1 MPNPLFNGMNNMS
14 GGNPLIQN
22 IMNAVNM
29 ARNDGNPQE
38 MLNKMAQQN
47 PQAAQQIQSMLQ
59 SGQNP
64 MNLAISACALRLFA
78 GYSLRNQNSSPLYGS
93 RFHKRYGRCIQS
105 D

>member
-29 ARNDGNPQE
+29 ARKGG
-38 MLNKMAQQN
+38 N

-64 MNLAISACALRLFA
+64 MNLAMGMLRQRGIDPEQLKTML
-78 GYSLRNQNSSPLYGS
+78 GIPR
-93 RFHKRYGRCIQS
+93 R
-105 D
+105 

>member
-1 MPNPLFNGMNNMS
+1 MPNPLFNEMNNMS

-29 ARNDGNPQE
+29 ARNGGNPQE

-64 MNLAISACALRLFA
+64 MNLAMGMLRQRGIDPEQLKTMLGISR
-78 GYSLRNQNSSPLYGS
+78 R
-93 RFHKRYGRCIQS
+93 
-105 D
+105 